1 MMSIDITMIERL
13 IRNFSHEVKNPLT
26 SIKGYAQLLGI
37 KQNDID
43 FVEKTRRIII
53 ENVEEIDSKI
63 NRLYDL
69 FNLPSCAST
78 EFDPAEAVSFVIT
91 SCDPVKKERVTYTQS
106 SPLSI
111 RGNPEFLKRIV
122 STFIEGFDWTNN
134 AGAILALQTRP
145 RPGNTGSIMTLSY
158 GGVDFTSLQEDTCFL
173 PFSERRYFL
182 TGLELF
188 EVYFLCSRCGW
199 TVSLV
204 SEGNS
209 QSFLIAF

>member
-1 MMSIDITMIERL
+1 MSIDITMIERL

-26 SIKGYAQLLGI
+26 SIKGYAQLLSI

-53 ENVEEIDSKI
+53 ENVEEIDSRI

-78 EFDPAEAVSFVIT
+78 EFNAADVITSAIT
-91 SCDPVKKERVTYTQS
+91 SCDTVKPEKVTYAPA
-106 SPLSI
+106 SPISI
-111 RGNPEFLKRIV
+111 RGNPDYLKRIV
-122 STFIEGFDWTNN
+122 TIFLEGFDWISN
-134 AGAILALQTRP
+134 AGAILLLQTEPGSGDARP
-145 RPGNTGSIMTLSY
+145 NMILTYEGM
-158 GGVDFTSLQEDTCFL
+158 DFSDLQENTCFL

-199 TVSLV
+199 TISLV
-204 SEGNS
+204 NSGNS
-209 QSFLIAF
+209 KAFEIAF